1 MMKAFLFLVLAA
13 LAAGAAS
20 AEVDC
25 QQLYREHLES
35 DLTLSYEAFDQTMGS
50 GFRELSAQG
59 CEREAAD
66 LIEAYIEATGAEQNS
81 LRWHIAQLRASHGDY
96 EQAVRYARS
105 SLIENE
111 DLSARPLR
119 WNDYVL
125 ATIAFLEEDRE
136 ALQRHRDRVA
146 EGVDEHRGNAMN
158 LRLLDALIE
167 HFEASYA
174 EALRSLA
181 PDSGS

>member
-105 SLIENE
+105 SLLENE

-119 WNDYVL
+119 WNMSWPRSPFWRRTGKHCS
-125 ATIAFLEEDRE
+125 AIAIGSPKAWTNTE
-136 ALQRHRDRVA
+136 AMR
-146 EGVDEHRGNAMN
+146 
-158 LRLLDALIE
+158 
-167 HFEASYA
+167 
-174 EALRSLA
+174 
-181 PDSGS
+181 